1 LSPDLARYLVQDFL
15 KNSSTCVERLLEKLL
30 TFKKSTSLDVK
41 LYRFEGEEKRE
52 MRFSGERFFLRT
64 SLEYSNPQL
73 TVEEVQGIIAV
84 RILEVCV
91 RYFGERKMSS
101 FDSGEIDE
109 ICDLLKTPP
118 SGVIVP
124 FILNADDVE
133 ADRYSMN
140 PLRSSILKSGQS
152 AFPAASVD
160 VGRLEVDLGFLS
172 KYEGTL
178 ISRKEIELIDH
189 CLDRVSRS
197 YLDFVDM
204 VKYSQ
209 LSELSGI
216 FGIDLCLPSLRLPLE
231 ALAAEGENGLM
242 KSIIEKSHSD
252 YASIETIY
260 RFMGRSLKNRTTLL
274 SVPHSARGFGS
285 KRAARGKLH
294 FTDHSLTAVTVGY
307 RTAPLYPNAIDPED
321 VSVAEGNDSFTVD
334 GSRLIDYSYSDTP
347 SSPQFI
353 LYSLASP
360 EDACL
365 WHGIGSFGAKELVR
379 SYTSTH
385 MACVRGEVFR
395 ELIDNSKLAARI
407 PLQFNLVPKGV
418 WAHPIHN
425 NIDASIGCVENLDE
439 LIKYGMWMEYLSP
452 SEYLRA

>member
-1 LSPDLARYLVQDFL
+1 
-15 KNSSTCVERLLEKLL
+15 
-30 TFKKSTSLDVK
+30 
-41 LYRFEGEEKRE
+41 
-52 MRFSGERFFLRT
+52 
-64 SLEYSNPQL
+64 
-73 TVEEVQGIIAV
+73 
-84 RILEVCV
+84 
-91 RYFGERKMSS
+91 MSS

-260 RFMGRSLKNRTTLL
+260 RFMGRSLKNRTSLL

-285 KRAARGKLH
+285 
-294 FTDHSLTAVTVGY
+294 
-307 RTAPLYPNAIDPED
+307 
-321 VSVAEGNDSFTVD
+321 
-334 GSRLIDYSYSDTP
+334 
-347 SSPQFI
+347 
-353 LYSLASP
+353 
-360 EDACL
+360 
-365 WHGIGSFGAKELVR
+365 
-379 SYTSTH
+379 
-385 MACVRGEVFR
+385 
-395 ELIDNSKLAARI
+395 
-407 PLQFNLVPKGV
+407 
-418 WAHPIHN
+418 
-425 NIDASIGCVENLDE
+425 
-439 LIKYGMWMEYLSP
+439 
-452 SEYLRA
+452 